1 MAKTYQEVEALTHAA
16 AAEITKSPDR
26 WMVFLDTAARMYRY
40 SFQEQML
47 IHAQRPDATA
57 CASFDLWRQRFN
69 RAVMRGHKGIALI
82 DETASRPKL
91 KYVFDVSDTVKR
103 YGGKDPTLWSIPPAP
118 ENEMVRRLADRF
130 QTEPDELTLDSLLHT
145 LAVEGTVDVLDET
158 VEELWERVH
167 NSFLE
172 GLDGE
177 NLSTRLHF
185 TMDTSLEY
193 IFLARCGFTPRD
205 YFGVEDFEYI
215 TEFNTLDA
223 LTVLGNA
230 MSEQANSVLTAIGQM
245 TRQMR
250 REYAQQQKLGVDKT
264 TPDDYYTLKRKSEED
279 LNQNQGGQ
287 NHGTDLPRGNGRDA
301 VPGSEDE
308 GAGGLRAGQVREP
321 AVELPE
327 NPEAGAVS
335 DHADEGRAVEPS
347 GGRGQAWLGDGG
359 TDREPDGGAE
369 RGEREPESQQPDGV
383 AAADEQ
389 LHPVGTGD
397 GDERAGVQLTEPV
410 PEEQPNIPDT
420 RPDGTELSGL
430 SVPSEAV
437 DAVLRTGGNR
447 RHGVL
452 RIIAYHQLQGVDF
465 ASFLRSEFCGDGMRD
480 GGRGVIVDGQRYAA
494 WFDIDGIR
502 ISRGTTVQ
510 SPDAALFTWEQAAN
524 RIASLLNRGLYQPEV
539 VVTQAVSHERLECA
553 EGIWYLHQDY
563 NWEQEQPFF
572 MDEELFRVGGFPD
585 ETAAIA
591 EKLTDPSFLQQTLVG
606 LNEFR
611 LAYAEDHALLRWHSH
626 QPLFLLE
633 QMVKLQNQPLTYPV
647 ACIQSVNQ
655 ETFITEDEVDEAI
668 RDRGTERNL
677 AFYSFFI
684 QGHTRKEQEQF
695 LKDRYGLSGQSH
707 SVSHADDSYI
717 DFEGKGVTFRRGE
730 AEVKLNWTQF
740 AARLERLVLSGHFLS
755 QTDIDWI
762 PAFER
767 EVVLRRVTTAFQICA
782 WENLPEIPG
791 DYYAKHDGIDA
802 LMDTSEGI
810 QTLLSGLMMNLSGMA
825 EDNPQRE
832 RLMGYYADL
841 TAYRNGTFS
850 LFVPAAELQAEA
862 EKRGVSLIVY
872 PGRTMNKADMVYRYA
887 EGQTVFVDGKSYEVA
902 ELYGDNVVLRDS
914 DFPLST
920 FLYVRE
926 DLDALLRE
934 DTRNDYLLT
943 EPEQADMVEIS
954 EPEEAPEE
962 VMETA
967 APENEPIPEPET
979 TLEEISEA
987 DAPEAEEAEE
997 VELVEAEPVEAVPS
1011 EQEPALRSIVIDLT
1025 PREQPAHEPVNYRI
1039 TNDDL
1044 GVGGPKEKFRRNLAA
1059 IQLVHRL
1066 ENEGRMATT
1075 EEQAVLAQYVG
1086 WGGIPQA
1093 FDERNSQW
1101 SGEYQQLKSELSP
1114 AEYNAARGSTLN
1126 AHYTTPVVIREMYA
1140 GLERMGFTGG
1150 NILEPAMGVGNFF
1163 GMLPDSLSQSKLY
1176 GVELDEITGK
1186 IAKQLYQK
1194 ANISVTGFEKT
1205 GFSND
1210 FFDVVIGNVPFGN
1223 YQVADKQYDRH
1234 HFMIH
1239 DYFLAKSMDKLR
1251 PGGVLAVITSSGTLD
1266 KKDDSARRY
1275 LAERADLLG
1284 AVRLPNNAFSRN
1296 AGTDV
1301 VTDILFLQKRETPR
1315 VQMPEWVSLGE
1326 NQQGVTTN
1334 RYFVEHP
1341 DMVLGEWSEESTQ
1354 YGRME
1359 ATVKPIEGADLGAQL
1374 HEAIGKIQGHIELTL
1389 QEDEELTEEPEMIPA
1404 DPAVRNFSYAV
1415 VGGSIYF
1422 RENSVMRKLNLAEGT
1437 AQRVRGMVAIRDCA
1451 RELID
1456 AQLENASDSEI
1467 QALQRTLNDYYDR
1480 FTKRFGLISS
1490 SANRRAFANDNS
1502 YCLLRSLEVLDNE
1515 GNLVR
1520 KADMFSKRTIQRSHT
1535 VDHVDTASEA
1545 LAVSIADK
1553 AAVDL
1558 DYMAQLTGSSV
1569 EDVVKELRGVI
1580 FCDPV
1585 TQKWVAADE
1594 YLSGN
1599 VREKLRTAELF
1610 AQSHD
1615 DYLPNVEALK
1625 RVQPKDLTASE
1636 ISVRLGAA
1644 WIDPKYIQ
1652 AFMGELLHT
1661 PFYLLGRTIQ
1671 VHYSKASGTWAVSGK
1686 NADSFRN
1693 VYANKVYGTEHVNG
1707 YRLLE
1712 DCLNL
1717 RDTRILKKVYID
1729 GQERTEVDTKATMLA
1744 QQKQDAIRE
1753 QFKDWVF
1760 RDPQRRAVL
1769 VKEYN
1774 ERFNSIRPRQYDG
1787 RHIRFDGMNPEI
1799 QLREHQLNAVAHV
1812 LYGPNTL
1819 LAHCVGAGKT
1829 FEMAAAAMESKR
1841 LGLCQKSLFV
1851 VPNHLIDVRCS

>member
-1 MAKTYQEVEALTHAA
+1 MPLKNA
-16 AAEITKSPDR
+16 
-26 WMVFLDTAARMYRY
+26 
-40 SFQEQML
+40 
-47 IHAQRPDATA
+47 
-57 CASFDLWRQRFN
+57 
-69 RAVMRGHKGIALI
+69 
-82 DETASRPKL
+82 PK
-91 KYVFDVSDTVKR
+91 R
-103 YGGKDPTLWSIPPAP
+103 
-118 ENEMVRRLADRF
+118 N
-130 QTEPDELTLDSLLHT
+130 
-145 LAVEGTVDVLDET
+145 
-158 VEELWERVH
+158 
-167 NSFLE
+167 
-172 GLDGE
+172 
-177 NLSTRLHF
+177 
-185 TMDTSLEY
+185 
-193 IFLARCGFTPRD
+193 
-205 YFGVEDFEYI
+205 
-215 TEFNTLDA
+215 
-223 LTVLGNA
+223 
-230 MSEQANSVLTAIGQM
+230 
-245 TRQMR
+245 
-250 REYAQQQKLGVDKT
+250 
-264 TPDDYYTLKRKSEED
+264 
-279 LNQNQGGQ
+279 
-287 NHGTDLPRGNGRDA
+287 
-301 VPGSEDE
+301 
-308 GAGGLRAGQVREP
+308 
-321 AVELPE
+321 
-327 NPEAGAVS
+327 
-335 DHADEGRAVEPS
+335 
-347 GGRGQAWLGDGG
+347 
-359 TDREPDGGAE
+359 
-369 RGEREPESQQPDGV
+369 
-383 AAADEQ
+383 
-389 LHPVGTGD
+389 
-397 GDERAGVQLTEPV
+397 
-410 PEEQPNIPDT
+410 
-420 RPDGTELSGL
+420 
-430 SVPSEAV
+430 
-437 DAVLRTGGNR
+437 
-447 RHGVL
+447 
-452 RIIAYHQLQGVDF
+452 
-465 ASFLRSEFCGDGMRD
+465 
-480 GGRGVIVDGQRYAA
+480 
-494 WFDIDGIR
+494 
-502 ISRGTTVQ
+502 
-510 SPDAALFTWEQAAN
+510 
-524 RIASLLNRGLYQPEV
+524 IAS
-539 VVTQAVSHERLECA
+539 
-553 EGIWYLHQDY
+553 
-563 NWEQEQPFF
+563 
-572 MDEELFRVGGFPD
+572 
-585 ETAAIA
+585 AI
-591 EKLTDPSFLQQTLVG
+591 D
-606 LNEFR
+606 
-611 LAYAEDHALLRWHSH
+611 
-626 QPLFLLE
+626 LLE
-633 QMVKLQNQPLTYPV
+633 QDYDSVVGGVRFTELPIKQIQPYHDHRFHLY
-647 ACIQSVNQ
+647 
-655 ETFITEDEVDEAI
+655 E
-668 RDRGTERNL
+668 
-677 AFYSFFI
+677 
-684 QGHTRKEQEQF
+684 
-695 LKDRYGLSGQSH
+695 GQ
-707 SVSHADDSYI
+707 
-717 DFEGKGVTFRRGE
+717 
-730 AEVKLNWTQF
+730 
-740 AARLERLVLSGHFLS
+740 RLE
-755 QTDIDWI
+755 
-762 PAFER
+762 
-767 EVVLRRVTTAFQICA
+767 
-782 WENLPEIPG
+782 
-791 DYYAKHDGIDA
+791 
-802 LMDTSEGI
+802 
-810 QTLLSGLMMNLSGMA
+810 
-825 EDNPQRE
+825 
-832 RLMGYYADL
+832 
-841 TAYRNGTFS
+841 
-850 LFVPAAELQAEA
+850 
-862 EKRGVSLIVY
+862 
-872 PGRTMNKADMVYRYA
+872 
-887 EGQTVFVDGKSYEVA
+887 
-902 ELYGDNVVLRDS
+902 
-914 DFPLST
+914 
-920 FLYVRE
+920 
-926 DLDALLRE
+926 
-934 DTRNDYLLT
+934 
-943 EPEQADMVEIS
+943 DMVE
-954 EPEEAPEE
+954 
-962 VMETA
+962 
-967 APENEPIPEPET
+967 
-979 TLEEISEA
+979 
-987 DAPEAEEAEE
+987 
-997 VELVEAEPVEAVPS
+997 
-1011 EQEPALRSIVIDLT
+1011 
-1025 PREQPAHEPVNYRI
+1025 
-1039 TNDDL
+1039 
-1044 GVGGPKEKFRRNLAA
+1044 
-1059 IQLVHRL
+1059 
-1066 ENEGRMATT
+1066 
-1075 EEQAVLAQYVG
+1075 
-1086 WGGIPQA
+1086 
-1093 FDERNSQW
+1093 
-1101 SGEYQQLKSELSP
+1101 
-1114 AEYNAARGSTLN
+1114 
-1126 AHYTTPVVIREMYA
+1126 
-1140 GLERMGFTGG
+1140 
-1150 NILEPAMGVGNFF
+1150 
-1163 GMLPDSLSQSKLY
+1163 
-1176 GVELDEITGK
+1176 
-1186 IAKQLYQK
+1186 
-1194 ANISVTGFEKT
+1194 
-1205 GFSND
+1205 
-1210 FFDVVIGNVPFGN
+1210 
-1223 YQVADKQYDRH
+1223 
-1234 HFMIH
+1234 
-1239 DYFLAKSMDKLR
+1239 SMDKLR

-1326 NQQGVTTN
+1326 NQQGFTTN

-1415 VGGSIYF
+1415 VEGSIYF

-1520 KADMFSKRTIQRSHT
+1520 KADMFSKRTIQRSRT

-1851 VPNHLIDVRCS
+1851 VPNHLVDVRCS

>member
-1 MAKTYQEVEALTHAA
+1 MAKTYQEVEALAHAA

-118 ENEMVRRLADRF
+118 EYEMVRRLADRF

-193 IFLARCGFTPRD
+193 IFLARCGFNPRD

-264 TPDDYYTLKRKSEED
+264 NPDDYYTLKRKSEED

-397 GDERAGVQLTEPV
+397 GDERAGVHLTEPV

-430 SVPSEAV
+430 FVPSEAV

-553 EGIWYLHQDY
+553 EG
-563 NWEQEQPFF
+563 
-572 MDEELFRVGGFPD
+572 
-585 ETAAIA
+585 
-591 EKLTDPSFLQQTLVG
+591 
-606 LNEFR
+606 
-611 LAYAEDHALLRWHSH
+611 
-626 QPLFLLE
+626 
-633 QMVKLQNQPLTYPV
+633 
-647 ACIQSVNQ
+647 
-655 ETFITEDEVDEAI
+655 
-668 RDRGTERNL
+668 
-677 AFYSFFI
+677 
-684 QGHTRKEQEQF
+684 
-695 LKDRYGLSGQSH
+695 
-707 SVSHADDSYI
+707 
-717 DFEGKGVTFRRGE
+717 
-730 AEVKLNWTQF
+730 
-740 AARLERLVLSGHFLS
+740 
-755 QTDIDWI
+755 
-762 PAFER
+762 
-767 EVVLRRVTTAFQICA
+767 
-782 WENLPEIPG
+782 
-791 DYYAKHDGIDA
+791 
-802 LMDTSEGI
+802 
-810 QTLLSGLMMNLSGMA
+810 
-825 EDNPQRE
+825 
-832 RLMGYYADL
+832 
-841 TAYRNGTFS
+841 
-850 LFVPAAELQAEA
+850 
-862 EKRGVSLIVY
+862 
-872 PGRTMNKADMVYRYA
+872 
-887 EGQTVFVDGKSYEVA
+887 
-902 ELYGDNVVLRDS
+902 
-914 DFPLST
+914 
-920 FLYVRE
+920 
-926 DLDALLRE
+926 
-934 DTRNDYLLT
+934 
-943 EPEQADMVEIS
+943 
-954 EPEEAPEE
+954 
-962 VMETA
+962 
-967 APENEPIPEPET
+967 
-979 TLEEISEA
+979 
-987 DAPEAEEAEE
+987 
-997 VELVEAEPVEAVPS
+997 
-1011 EQEPALRSIVIDLT
+1011 
-1025 PREQPAHEPVNYRI
+1025 
-1039 TNDDL
+1039 
-1044 GVGGPKEKFRRNLAA
+1044 
-1059 IQLVHRL
+1059 
-1066 ENEGRMATT
+1066 
-1075 EEQAVLAQYVG
+1075 
-1086 WGGIPQA
+1086 
-1093 FDERNSQW
+1093 
-1101 SGEYQQLKSELSP
+1101 
-1114 AEYNAARGSTLN
+1114 
-1126 AHYTTPVVIREMYA
+1126 
-1140 GLERMGFTGG
+1140 MGFTGG

-1326 NQQGVTTN
+1326 NQQGFTTN

-1422 RENSVMRKLNLAEGT
+1422 RENSVMRRLNLAEGT

-1585 TQKWVAADE
+1585 TQKWMAADE

-1625 RVQPKDLTASE
+1625 QVQPKDLTASE

-1851 VPNHLIDVRCS
+1851 VPNHLVDVRCS